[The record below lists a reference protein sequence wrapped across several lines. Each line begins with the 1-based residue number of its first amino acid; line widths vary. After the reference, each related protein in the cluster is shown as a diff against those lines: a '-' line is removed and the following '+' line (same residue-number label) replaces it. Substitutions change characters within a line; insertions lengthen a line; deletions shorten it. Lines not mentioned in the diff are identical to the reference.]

1 MFGMSGLGFAPISF
15 RGFSFGGLGGIGVG
29 MKSTPSA
36 SLTGPSMDTFTS
48 SKTIPTTNHYTPD
61 FHNWKK

>member
-1 MFGMSGLGFAPISF
+1 MFGMSGLGMVTTGFPIGF
-15 RGFSFGGLGGIGVG
+15 KGFSGIGVG